1 MAHDVQKPRIKII
14 ADEHHGETCW
24 SCGVPA
30 LRSHAICGACGKM
43 HIAAE
48 GKSYF
53 ALLGLPEQ
61 FAVDLNVLEESFYKM
76 SRLLHPDRFAGAGAL
91 ERRLAVQ
98 RTTLLNDAYRSL
110 KESLKRAEYLLQREG
125 VHRGEETGT
134 KDPELLMEI
143 LEAREE
149 VEGLRARVRG
159 HVPGALEQL
168 ARLRLDIEKKLATL
182 FAEIDAFFRRYDAGE
197 HDIVK
202 SLGGTVE
209 RIRYFSGIKTE
220 LDQTALAAQQMA

>member
-1 MAHDVQKPRIKII
+1 MAQEPNKPRFKII
-14 ADEHHGETCW
+14 SDDQPGDACW

-30 LRSHAICGACGKM
+30 VRSHTICGTCGKM
-43 HIAAE
+43 LIAAQ

-53 ALLGLPEQ
+53 ALLGLPEK
-61 FAVDLNVLEESFYKM
+61 FAVDLESLEQSFHKM

-110 KESLKRAEYLLQREG
+110 KDPLKRAEYLLQRAG
-125 VHRGEETGT
+125 VHRGEESGT

-159 HVPGALEQL
+159 NVPGALEQL
-168 ARLRLDIEKKLATL
+168 ARSRADVEKRLAGL
-182 FAEIDAFFRRYDAGE
+182 FAEIDSFFQRYDAGE
-197 HDIVK
+197 GSIAK
-202 SLGGTVE
+202 GLGGSVE
-209 RIRYFSGIKTE
+209 RIRYFAGIKAE
-220 LDQTALAAQQMA
+220 LDQTALAAKQI